1 MVVVVMVVVVMMV
14 VGGGGGGNGDG
25 CGHCGGDGYFSS
37 QQLARQP
44 HAHSAMIVLLFFRTK
59 SLLLVRH
66 LPDMSSEQRNF
77 GILLPVS
84 VTIYFIRND
93 GVLTLSLLVSVTL

>member
-1 MVVVVMVVVVMMV
+1 
-14 VGGGGGGNGDG
+14 
-25 CGHCGGDGYFSS
+25 
-37 QQLARQP
+37 
-44 HAHSAMIVLLFFRTK
+44 MIVLLFFRTK